1 MGIFD
6 NDGDFNKYR
15 VFYAVGLCK
24 SFSKATEYLHIS
36 QPAVSY
42 AIKDLE
48 SQLNTKLFIRNNK
61 SVTLTEAGE
70 KLMYYVSKAFDNI
83 NMGERILKED
93 KEDLTGIIRIGI
105 YTHISLFMLP
115 DIINKFSKNHPNAKF
130 YIYATSNQEM
140 VIMLKNNEL
149 DFLIMQYPIFIRENT
164 FKEEIICEL
173 ENCFY
178 ANRTYYD
185 KYVLN
190 NDLLLDFPLIL
201 PSSGYSDINSL
212 EQTLKSKNMFLK
224 NNFTS
229 YATELS
235 IELALKGVGVAWGLK
250 KCVEKYVK
258 RNELYELPVSFKLP
272 TTKFSIAYDSNFLNK
287 TTKEFINFF
296 REEIGNVIKK
306 SN

>member
-36 QPAVSY
+36 QPAISY

-93 KEDLTGIIRIGI
+93 KDDLTGIIRIGI

-115 DIINKFSKNHPNAKF
+115 DIINKFSKSHPNAKF

-140 VIMLKNNEL
+140 VTMLKNNEL
-149 DFLIMQYPIFIRENT
+149 DFLIMQY
-164 FKEEIICEL
+164 
-173 ENCFY
+173 
-178 ANRTYYD
+178 YD
-185 KYVLN
+185 KYTLN
-190 NDLLLDFPLIL
+190 NDMFLDFPLIL

-212 EQTLKSKNMFLK
+212 EQTLKNKNMFLK

-296 REEIGNVIKK
+296 REEISNAIKK

>member
-15 VFYAVGLCK
+15 VFYAVGLCN

-36 QPAVSY
+36 QPAISY

-48 SQLNTKLFIRNNK
+48 QQLNTKLFIRNNK
-61 SVTLTEAGE
+61 TVSLTEAGE

-83 NMGERILKED
+83 NMGEQIIKENKD
-93 KEDLTGIIRIGI
+93 DLTGIIRIGI
-105 YTHISLFMLP
+105 YSHISLFMLP
-115 DIINKFSKNHPNAKF
+115 DIIDKFSKNHPNAKF
-130 YIYATSNQEM
+130 FIYATSNQEM
-140 VIMLKNNEL
+140 VTMLKNNEL
-149 DFLIMQYPIFIRENT
+149 DFLIMQYPIFIKDNT
-164 FKEEIICEL
+164 FKEEVICEL

-178 ANRTYYD
+178 ANKTYYD
-185 KYVLN
+185 KYILN
-190 NDLLLDFPLIL
+190 NDSISDFQLIL
-201 PSSGYSDINSL
+201 PSRGYSDINSL
-212 EQTLKSKNMFLK
+212 EETLKNKNMILK

-250 KCVEKYVK
+250 KSIEKYVE
-258 RNELYELPVSFKLP
+258 REELFELPVAFELP

-287 TTKEFINFF
+287 TTREFINFF
-296 REEIGNVIKK
+296 RKEIIDVLKK